1 MCSSAIVTTL
11 QRIYHREQ
19 NQLHCVLHV
28 DGADVFAPPE
38 KRSQIAR
45 KKAQDLAAE
54 KSLAGDAKDSPVEIE
69 KALVK
74 KIHQAFHANQP

>member
-1 MCSSAIVTTL
+1 MTRKVGL
-11 QRIYHREQ
+11 HHREQ
-19 NQLHCVLHV
+19 NQLHCVPHVDV

-38 KRSQIAR
+38 KRSQIVR